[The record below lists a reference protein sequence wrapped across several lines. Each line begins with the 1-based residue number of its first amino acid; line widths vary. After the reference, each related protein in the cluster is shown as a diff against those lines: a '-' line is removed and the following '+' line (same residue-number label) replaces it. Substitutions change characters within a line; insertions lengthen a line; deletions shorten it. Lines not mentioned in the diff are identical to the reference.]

1 MSMPMFQYKAAS
13 NSGDVVQGEMEAAS
27 QEAVIRHLQDQGHI
41 PIRAEEI
48 TRAAPADDAPAF
60 SLHRRRPG
68 RADVNLFTIE
78 LATLLRAGLP
88 LDKALEMLVNIAER
102 APFRG
107 VLEQLLA
114 AVRGGA
120 FLSAALESHGRLFSR
135 FYRNMVKAGEAS
147 GALDA
152 ALERLAEFMERS
164 RELRDSVLSALLYP
178 LVLVVVG
185 ILSMAVILGLVIPK
199 ISEMFA
205 EAGQQLPWFT
215 QVVVATGG
223 FVQAY
228 WWAMALACVGLY
240 LFLRRQY
247 ADPSGRLRWDGRLLR
262 LPLVGAL
269 IARLEAARF
278 TRTLGTLL
286 GNGVPL
292 LDAIAIAKEVIANR
306 VIAEGIRR
314 VAERVRQGEGLARP
328 LTESRVFPPL
338 AGHLMQVGEE
348 SGNLEAMLM
357 QLAQIYEREVQSAL
371 RRLMAVLEPVLIL
384 GLAVIIAAIIL
395 SIVIA
400 IFSINNLAF

>member
-1 MSMPMFQYKAAS
+1 MPIFEYKAAT

-27 QEAVIRHLQDQGHI
+27 QDAVIRRLQADGHI

-48 TRAAPADDAPAF
+48 TRSASSETPSAF
-60 SLHRRRPG
+60 TFQRRRPG
-68 RADVNLFTIE
+68 RADVNVLTIE
-78 LATLLRAGLP
+78 LATLLQAGLP
-88 LDKALEMLVNIAER
+88 LDKALEMLVTIADKS
-102 APFRG
+102 PFRE
-107 VLEQLLA
+107 VLEKLLKQ
-114 AVRGGA
+114 VRGGA
-120 FLSAALESHGRLFSR
+120 SLSAALESHGRLFSR

-152 ALERLAEFMERS
+152 ALARLAEFMERS

-178 LVLVVVG
+178 VVLVVVG

-199 ISEMFA
+199 ISQMFA

-215 QVVVATGG
+215 RVVVAAGG
-223 FVQAY
+223 FVENY
-228 WWAMALACVGLY
+228 WWLMALGAVGLY
-240 LFLRRQY
+240 MFMRRQY
-247 ADPSGRLRWDGRLLR
+247 AQRVSRLRWDGRLLR

-292 LDAIAIAKEVIANR
+292 LDAIAIAKEVVANQ

-314 VAERVRQGEGLARP
+314 VTEQVRQGEGLARP
-328 LTESRVFPPL
+328 LTEARVFPPL

-371 RRLMAVLEPVLIL
+371 RRLMAVLEPALIL
-384 GLAVIIAAIIL
+384 GLAVVIAAIIL
-395 SIVIA
+395 SVVMA
-400 IFSINNLAF
+400 ILSINNLAF

>member
-1 MSMPMFQYKAAS
+1 MPVFEYKAAT

-27 QEAVIRHLQDQGHI
+27 QDAVIRRLQAEGHI

-48 TRAAPADDAPAF
+48 TRSAPGETPSAF
-60 SLHRRRPG
+60 TFQRRRPG
-68 RADVNLFTIE
+68 RADVNVFTIE
-78 LATLLRAGLP
+78 LATLLQAGLP
-88 LDKALEMLVNIAER
+88 LDKALEMLVTIADKS
-102 APFRG
+102 PFRE
-107 VLEQLLA
+107 VLEKLLTQ
-114 AVRGGA
+114 VRGGA
-120 FLSAALESHGRLFSR
+120 SLSAALESHGRLFSR

-152 ALERLAEFMERS
+152 ALARLAEFMERS

-178 LVLVVVG
+178 IVLVVVG

-199 ISEMFA
+199 ISQMFA

-215 QVVVATGG
+215 RVVVAAGG
-223 FVQAY
+223 LVENY
-228 WWAMALACVGLY
+228 WWLMALGIVGIY
-240 LFLRRQY
+240 IFMRRQY
-247 ADPSGRLRWDGRLLR
+247 ADPVGRSRWDGRLLR

-292 LDAIAIAKEVIANR
+292 LDAIAIAKEVVANQ
-306 VIAEGIRR
+306 VIADGIRR
-314 VAERVRQGEGLARP
+314 VTEQVRQGEGLARP
-328 LTESRVFPPL
+328 LTEARVFPPL

-371 RRLMAVLEPVLIL
+371 RRLMAVLEPILIL
-384 GLAVIIAAIIL
+384 GLAVVIAAIIL
-395 SIVIA
+395 SVVMA
-400 IFSINNLAF
+400 ILSINNLAF

>member
-1 MSMPMFQYKAAS
+1 VPVFEYKAAT

-27 QEAVIRHLQDQGHI
+27 QDAVIRRLQAEGHI

-48 TRAAPADDAPAF
+48 TRSAPGETPSAF
-60 SLHRRRPG
+60 TFQRRRPG
-68 RADVNLFTIE
+68 RADVNVFTIE
-78 LATLLRAGLP
+78 LATLLQAGLP
-88 LDKALEMLVNIAER
+88 LDKALEMLVTIADKS
-102 APFRG
+102 PFRE
-107 VLEQLLA
+107 VLEKLLTQ
-114 AVRGGA
+114 VRGGA
-120 FLSAALESHGRLFSR
+120 SLSAALESHGRLFSR

-152 ALERLAEFMERS
+152 ALARLAEFMERS

-178 LVLVVVG
+178 IVLVVVG

-199 ISEMFA
+199 ISQMFA

-215 QVVVATGG
+215 RIVVAAGG
-223 FVQAY
+223 LVENY
-228 WWAMALACVGLY
+228 WWLMALGIVGIY
-240 LFLRRQY
+240 IFMRRQY
-247 ADPSGRLRWDGRLLR
+247 ADPVARSRWDGRLLR

-292 LDAIAIAKEVIANR
+292 LDAIAIAKEVVANQ
-306 VIAEGIRR
+306 VIADGIRR
-314 VAERVRQGEGLARP
+314 VTEQVRQGEGLARP
-328 LTESRVFPPL
+328 LTEARVFPPL

-371 RRLMAVLEPVLIL
+371 RRLMAVLEPILIL
-384 GLAVIIAAIIL
+384 GLAVVIAAIIL
-395 SIVIA
+395 SVVMA
-400 IFSINNLAF
+400 ILSINNLAF

>member
-1 MSMPMFQYKAAS
+1 MPVFEYKAAT

-27 QEAVIRHLQDQGHI
+27 QDAVIRRLQAEGHI

-48 TRAAPADDAPAF
+48 TRSAPGETPSAF
-60 SLHRRRPG
+60 TFQRRRPG
-68 RADVNLFTIE
+68 RADVNVFTIE
-78 LATLLRAGLP
+78 LATLLQAGLP
-88 LDKALEMLVNIAER
+88 LDKALEMLVTIADKS
-102 APFRG
+102 PFRE
-107 VLEQLLA
+107 VLEKLLTQ
-114 AVRGGA
+114 VRGGA
-120 FLSAALESHGRLFSR
+120 SLSAALESHGRLFSR

-152 ALERLAEFMERS
+152 ALARLAEFMERS

-178 LVLVVVG
+178 IVLVVVG

-199 ISEMFA
+199 ISQMFA

-215 QVVVATGG
+215 RVVVAAGG
-223 FVQAY
+223 LVENY
-228 WWAMALACVGLY
+228 WWLMALGIVGIY
-240 LFLRRQY
+240 IFMRRQY
-247 ADPSGRLRWDGRLLR
+247 ADPVARSRWDGRLLR

-292 LDAIAIAKEVIANR
+292 LDAIAIAKEVVANQ
-306 VIAEGIRR
+306 VIADGIRR
-314 VAERVRQGEGLARP
+314 VTEQVRQGEGLARP
-328 LTESRVFPPL
+328 LTEARVFPPL

-371 RRLMAVLEPVLIL
+371 RRLMAVLEPILIL
-384 GLAVIIAAIIL
+384 GLAVVIAAIIL
-395 SIVIA
+395 SVVMA
-400 IFSINNLAF
+400 ILSINNLAF

>member
-1 MSMPMFQYKAAS
+1 MPVFEYKAAS

-41 PIRAEEI
+41 PIRAKEI
-48 TRAAPADDAPAF
+48 TRAVAADDAPAF
-60 SLHRRRPG
+60 SLYRRRPG
-68 RADVNLFTIE
+68 RADVNVFTIE
-78 LATLLRAGLP
+78 LATLLRAGLSR
-88 LDKALEMLVNIAER
+88 DKALEMLVNIAAR
-102 APFRG
+102 APFRE

-114 AVRGGA
+114 DVRGGA

-178 LVLVVVG
+178 MVLVGVG

-228 WWAMALACVGLY
+228 WWAMALACVALY
-240 LFLRRQY
+240 LFMRRQY
-247 ADPSGRLRWDGRLLR
+247 ADPSGRRRWDGWLLR

-292 LDAIAIAKEVIANR
+292 LDAIAIAKEVIANQ
-306 VIAEGIRR
+306 VIADGIRR

-348 SGNLEAMLM
+348 SGNLETMLM

-371 RRLMAVLEPVLIL
+371 RRLMAVLEPALIL

>member
-1 MSMPMFQYKAAS
+1 MPVFQYKAA
-13 NSGDVVQGEMEAAS
+13 NISGDVVQGEMEAPS
-27 QEAVIRHLQDQGHI
+27 LDAVIRHLQEQGHI

-48 TRAAPADDAPAF
+48 TRSTSGETPSVFALP
-60 SLHRRRPG
+60 HRRPG
-68 RADVNLFTIE
+68 RRDVNVFTIE
-78 LATLLRAGLP
+78 LATLLQAGLP
-88 LDKALEMLVNIAER
+88 LDKALEMLVNIADKV
-102 APFRG
+102 PFRG
-107 VLEQLLA
+107 VLEKLLA
-114 AVRGGA
+114 DVRGGA

-152 ALERLAEFMERS
+152 ALARLAEFMERS

-178 LVLVVVG
+178 VVLVVVG
-185 ILSMAVILGLVIPK
+185 ILSMAIILGLVIPR
-199 ISEMFA
+199 ISQMFA

-215 QVVVATGG
+215 QVVVASGD
-223 FVQAY
+223 FVQNY
-228 WWAMALACVGLY
+228 WWAMALVAVGMY
-240 LFLRRQY
+240 VFMRRQY
-247 ADPSGRLRWDGRLLR
+247 ADPVSRLRWDGHVLR

-269 IARLEAARF
+269 VAKLEAARF

-292 LDAIAIAKEVIANR
+292 LDAIAIAKEVVANQ
-306 VIAEGIRR
+306 VIADGIRR

-328 LTESRVFPPL
+328 LTEARVFPPL

-357 QLAQIYEREVQSAL
+357 QLAKIYEREVQSAL
-371 RRLMAVLEPVLIL
+371 RRLMAVLEPAFIL

-395 SIVIA
+395 SMVIA

>member
-1 MSMPMFQYKAAS
+1 MPVFEYKAAT

-27 QEAVIRHLQDQGHI
+27 QDAVIRRLQAEGHI

-48 TRAAPADDAPAF
+48 TRSAPGETPSAF
-60 SLHRRRPG
+60 TFQRRRPG
-68 RADVNLFTIE
+68 RADVNVFTIE
-78 LATLLRAGLP
+78 LATLLQAGLP
-88 LDKALEMLVNIAER
+88 LDKALEMLVTIADKS
-102 APFRG
+102 PFRE
-107 VLEQLLA
+107 VLEKLLTQ
-114 AVRGGA
+114 VRGGA
-120 FLSAALESHGRLFSR
+120 SLSAALESHGRLFSR

-147 GALDA
+147 GALDV
-152 ALERLAEFMERS
+152 ALARLAEFMERS

-178 LVLVVVG
+178 IVLVVVG

-199 ISEMFA
+199 ISQMFA

-215 QVVVATGG
+215 RIVVAAGG
-223 FVQAY
+223 LVENY
-228 WWAMALACVGLY
+228 WWLMALGIVGIY
-240 LFLRRQY
+240 IFMRRQY
-247 ADPSGRLRWDGRLLR
+247 ADPVARSRWDGRLLR

-292 LDAIAIAKEVIANR
+292 LDAIAIAKEVVANQ
-306 VIAEGIRR
+306 VIADGIRR
-314 VAERVRQGEGLARP
+314 VTEQVRQGEGLARP
-328 LTESRVFPPL
+328 LTEARVFPPL

-371 RRLMAVLEPVLIL
+371 RRLMAVLEPILIL
-384 GLAVIIAAIIL
+384 GLAVVIAAIIL
-395 SIVIA
+395 SVVMA
-400 IFSINNLAF
+400 ILSINNLAF

>member
-1 MSMPMFQYKAAS
+1 MPVFQYKAAS

-41 PIRAEEI
+41 PIRAEEV
-48 TRAAPADDAPAF
+48 TRAAPVDDAPAF
-60 SLHRRRPG
+60 SLYRRRPG
-68 RADVNLFTIE
+68 RADVNVFTIE

-102 APFRG
+102 VPFRG

-114 AVRGGA
+114 DVRGGA
-120 FLSAALESHGRLFSR
+120 FLSAALESHGRLFGR

-147 GALDA
+147 GSLDA

-228 WWAMALACVGLY
+228 WWAMALACVALY
-240 LFLRRQY
+240 LFMRRQY
-247 ADPSGRLRWDGRLLR
+247 ADPSGRRRWDGRLLR

-292 LDAIAIAKEVIANR
+292 LDAIAIAKEVIANQ
-306 VIAEGIRR
+306 VIADGIRR
-314 VAERVRQGEGLARP
+314 IAERVRQGEGLARP

-371 RRLMAVLEPVLIL
+371 RRLMAVLEPALIL

-400 IFSINNLAF
+400 IFSINDLAF